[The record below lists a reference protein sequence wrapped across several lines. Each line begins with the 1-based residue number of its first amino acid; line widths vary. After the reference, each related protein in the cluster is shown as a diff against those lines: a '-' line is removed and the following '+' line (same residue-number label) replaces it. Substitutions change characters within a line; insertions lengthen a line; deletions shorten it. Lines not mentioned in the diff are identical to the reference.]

1 MKSDAVKLI
10 LAVAT
15 AILALSLPAVHASNV
30 TLTNNDASGT
40 SSFAAAGNWSNGQAP
55 SAANT
60 YQSAFT
66 LRVAATAVDRLN
78 KRFYAKLTAEA
89 RTNAALADALAQI
102 DTESAGLPGTLGI
115 SGILQG
121 GTDHLHILVS
131 YDPGTYDGSATST
144 IEWMVTGVDTD
155 FTHNAPAD
163 PSGNALGP
171 FTVGSTVQLRT
182 RVTNSNGTTTGSVR
196 TLTLQ

>member
-1 MKSDAVKLI
+1 V
-10 LAVAT
+10 
-15 AILALSLPAVHASNV
+15 
-30 TLTNNDASGT
+30 G
-40 SSFAAAGNWSNGQAP
+40 
-55 SAANT
+55 SAR
-60 YQSAFT
+60 SA

-89 RTNAALADALAQI
+89 RTNAALADALGQI